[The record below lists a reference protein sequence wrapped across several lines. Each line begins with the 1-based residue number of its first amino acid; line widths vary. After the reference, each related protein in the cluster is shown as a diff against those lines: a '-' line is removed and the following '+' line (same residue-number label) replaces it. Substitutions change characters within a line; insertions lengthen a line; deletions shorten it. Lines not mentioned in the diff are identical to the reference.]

1 MYLNALDKSIKFHEN
16 FKSQTI
22 LVLQIHI
29 HTIYIIKWSIFIILV
44 SIMRTNSSSIPNSIK
59 FVIFSFL
66 NFLITMNITVV

>member
-44 SIMRTNSSSIPNSIK
+44 SIM
-59 FVIFSFL
+59 
-66 NFLITMNITVV
+66 

>member
-29 HTIYIIKWSIFIILV
+29 HTIYHKMVHFYHISFDNV
-44 SIMRTNSSSIPNSIK
+44 NK
-59 FVIFSFL
+59 FLEYTEFYQIRDF
-66 NFLITMNITVV
+66 